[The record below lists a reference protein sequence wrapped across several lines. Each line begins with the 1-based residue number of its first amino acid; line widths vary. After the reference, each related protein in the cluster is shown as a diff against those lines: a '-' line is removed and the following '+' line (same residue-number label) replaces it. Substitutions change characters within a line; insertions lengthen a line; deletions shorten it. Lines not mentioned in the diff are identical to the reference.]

1 MKKTI
6 LILIAFLVVL
16 SMLPATSFA
25 GSSTPLQVEINS
37 IDCKAIK
44 DKLVGIMIRNGYR
57 ISKDTEYQLCFD
69 KESDNIVFNVF
80 YANPNTLQNPA
91 LRLQFDIAPE
101 SDKTLVVATA
111 FIVTHSFTGEE
122 VPQNITGTMSKDN
135 YIAVKDILFKV
146 KSAVDGTS
154 YEELVEEFKPVMAKD
169 SIAEKPKVAKSGI
182 VSIDKD
188 GHIVEIEDESIA
200 KAAGLQEGDIILEVD
215 LRPFDPNK
223 VDCLAEIDNK
233 LNSSTSVAITF
244 QRGGKKDIA
253 ILKKGGI

>member
-111 FIVTHSFTGEE
+111 FIVTHSFIGEE

-146 KSAVDGTS
+146 KSAVDGTP

-200 KAAGLQEGDIILEVD
+200 KAAGLQEGDIILEVN
-215 LRPFDPNK
+215 LSPFDPNK